1 MTASRLSK
9 PPRTPPQCFSISS
22 RNGIDIASSTLH
34 GLLTWPE
41 TQNSLVPTLFGAPK
55 LENHAA
61 TSQDGRRDRDRL
73 DVVDRRRAAIEAHIR
88 RKGRLHA
95 RHALLALERL
105 QHRGLFAADV
115 GARAVMDINVAR
127 PPVDI
132 VLADQPRLI
141 GLVDSRLQA
150 PALEDVLA
158 ANIDVGRLR
167 PHCERG
173 DERTLDEGMRIVPHD
188 LAVLAGAGFGFV
200 GVDDEVMRAL
210 GVDRLGHER
219 PFEAGRK
226 ARAAA
231 TAQTR
236 SLHLADDPIAPLVDQ
251 RLRIVPLS
259 ARAG

>member
-1 MTASRLSK
+1 MVGATA
-9 PPRTPPQCFSISS
+9 I
-22 RNGIDIASSTLH
+22 
-34 GLLTWPE
+34 E
-41 TQNSLVPTLFGAPK
+41 
-55 LENHAA
+55 
-61 TSQDGRRDRDRL
+61 L
-73 DVVDRRRAAIEAHIR
+73 DVVDRRRGAVEADIR

-105 QHRGLFAADV
+105 EHRGLFAADI

-141 GLVDSRLQA
+141 GLVDRRLQA
-150 PALEDVLA
+150 LPLEDILA

-167 PHCERG
+167 AHRERS
-173 DERTLDEGMRIVPHD
+173 DERTLDESVRIVPHD

-219 PFEAGRK
+219 PFEAGWK
-226 ARAAA
+226 ACAAA

-251 RLRIVPLS
+251 RLRIVPLP
-259 ARAG
+259 ARAGALQADVAQAIEIGEDAVLVLEHRRPQTLSGAAGASSLATGAAPATPGPLRPSTP